1 MTLEEF
7 ERATHLLKF
16 AFENTLSM
24 NASYIDEL
32 FNDNKLDDVKE
43 EMKMLGILVFR
54 KKHNDYFVPWHKN
67 LYGENTIDKVR
78 NDLVSDLLK
87 EDTEYQELLQ
97 KQKKLREEL
106 EDVES
111 KIAMKNRAVL
121 VESRNNNTVSSNAE
135 QIKSPKAFDESD
147 EIDDMSLF

>member
-32 FNDNKLDDVKE
+32 FKDNKLDNVKE

-54 KKHNDYFVPWHKN
+54 KRHNDYFVPWHKN
-67 LYGENTIDKVR
+67 LYGENTIDKVQ
-78 NDLVSDLLK
+78 NELVSDILK
-87 EDTEYQELLQ
+87 EDNEYQELLQ
-97 KQKKLREEL
+97 KQKKLSEEL
-106 EDVES
+106 EDISS
-111 KIAMKNRAVL
+111 KIDKKKRAIL
-121 VESRNNNTVSSNAE
+121 LESRNNNTIPSIAE
-135 QIKSPKAFDESD
+135 QIRPLKVSDEPD
-147 EIDDMSLF
+147 EIDDMNLF

>member
-7 ERATHLLKF
+7 EKAVTLLRTV
-16 AFENTLSM
+16 FEETLSM
-24 NASYIDEL
+24 NASIIDDL
-32 FNDNKLDDVKE
+32 FKDNSLDDVKE
-43 EMKMLGILVFR
+43 EMKKLGILVLR

-78 NDLVSDLLK
+78 NELIVKTLK

-97 KQKKLREEL
+97 KQKELSEEL

-111 KIAMKNRAVL
+111 KIAKKNRAVL
-121 VESRNNNTVSSNAE
+121 VESRNPSNLIISE
-135 QIKSPKAFDESD
+135 KVKLLKVPDESD
-147 EIDDMSLF
+147 KIDDMNLF